1 MPAPNPTN
9 PQSNWPKDEFGAL
22 PRPFRWPWL
31 VVVCAAILGV
41 VLRFSTAPTQG
52 KTVVVYCAQDQEYAQ
67 PIFEDFR
74 LQTGIKVLP
83 VFDNEA
89 AKTVGLANRL
99 VAERTHPVC
108 DVFWGNEE
116 MRTRQLAAL
125 NVFRETNGWAEFG
138 YRSRRLVINMGKLN
152 SEKAPRSLLELTNA
166 AWRGKFALAYPLS
179 GTTATHFQALRQHWG
194 QTTWENWC
202 RALAQ
207 NKPILVDGNS
217 VVVRMV
223 GTGEAWIGLTD
234 SDDIAAGQREGLQIE
249 ALEMNDETLLIPNT
263 AAVIRSAPHPDEADE
278 LFRYLQQRQITDRL
292 VAARALEGVTPN
304 QTAAITLKVNW
315 EPLLR
320 DLQPATA
327 KLSETFL
334 R

>member
-1 MPAPNPTN
+1 MPLNKQQRAE
-9 PQSNWPKDEFGAL
+9 SNWPGDEFGGVH
-22 PRPFRWPWL
+22 RRFRWWWLL
-31 VVVCAAILGV
+31 VVGAAALGV
-41 VLRFSTAPTQG
+41 ALRFATAPTQG

-67 PIFEDFR
+67 PIFSEFEKE
-74 LQTGIKVLP
+74 TGIKVLP

-99 VAERTHPVC
+99 VAERKHPVC

-116 MRTRQLAAL
+116 MRTRQLAEL

-138 YRSRRLVINMGKLN
+138 YRSRRIVINTTKLAL
-152 SEKAPRSLLELTNA
+152 EKAPRSLLEFTNA
-166 AWRGKFALAYPLS
+166 AWRGKFAVAYPLS

-194 QTTWENWC
+194 QAAWESWC
-202 RALAQ
+202 RGLAQ
-207 NKPILVDGNS
+207 NKPFLVDGNS
-217 VVVRMV
+217 VVVRIV

-234 SDDIAAGQREGLQIE
+234 SDDIAAGQREGFPVA

-263 AAVIRSAPHPDEADE
+263 AAVIRSAPHPREAE
-278 LFRYLQQRQITDRL
+278 QIFAFLQRRQITDRL
-292 VAARALEGVTPN
+292 VAANALEGVTPT
-304 QTAAITLKVNW
+304 QIAAATLHVNW

-320 DLQPATA
+320 DLKPATS

>member
-1 MPAPNPTN
+1 
-9 PQSNWPKDEFGAL
+9 
-22 PRPFRWPWL
+22 
-31 VVVCAAILGV
+31 
-41 VLRFSTAPTQG
+41 
-52 KTVVVYCAQDQEYAQ
+52 VVVYCAQDQEYAQ
-67 PIFEDFR
+67 PIFEEF
-74 LQTGIKVLP
+74 QKHTGIKVLP

-99 VAERTHPVC
+99 VAERNHPVC

-116 MRTRQLAAL
+116 MRTRQLAEL
-125 NVFRETNGWAEFG
+125 NVFRESNGWAEFG
-138 YRSRRLVINMGKLN
+138 YRSRRVVINTGKLSLEN
-152 SEKAPRSLLELTNA
+152 APRSLLELTNA

-194 QTTWENWC
+194 QPAWENWC

-234 SDDIAAGQREGLQIE
+234 SDDIAAGQREGLQIV

-263 AAVIRSAPHPDEADE
+263 AAVIRSAPHPAEADK
-278 LFRYLQQRQITDRL
+278 LFRFLQEQQITDRL
-292 VAARALEGVTPN
+292 VAARALEGAAPK
-304 QTAAITLKVNW
+304 QTVSFTLKIDW

-327 KLSETFL
+327 ELSETFL

>member
-1 MPAPNPTN
+1 M
-9 PQSNWPKDEFGAL
+9 
-22 PRPFRWPWL
+22 
-31 VVVCAAILGV
+31 
-41 VLRFSTAPTQG
+41 APTQG

-67 PIFEDFR
+67 PIFADFEQ
-74 LQTGIKVLP
+74 QTGIKVLP

-99 VAERTHPVC
+99 VAERNHPVC

-116 MRTRQLAAL
+116 MRTRQLAEL

-138 YRSRRLVINMGKLN
+138 YRSRRVVINTTKLALQN
-152 SEKAPRSLLELTNA
+152 APHSLLELTNTS
-166 AWRGKFALAYPLS
+166 WKGKFALAYPLS

-194 QTTWENWC
+194 QAAWENWC
-202 RALAQ
+202 QALAH
-207 NKPILVDGNS
+207 NKPLLVDGNS

-223 GTGEAWIGLTD
+223 GAGEAWLGLTD
-234 SDDIAAGQREGLQIE
+234 SDDIAAGQREGLPIA

-263 AAVIRSAPHPDEADE
+263 AAVIRSAQHPAEADR
-278 LFRYLQQRQITDRL
+278 LFTFLQQRQITDRL
-292 VAARALEGVTPN
+292 VAAQALEGVTPN
-304 QTAAITLKVNW
+304 PTASAALRVNW

-327 KLSETFL
+327 KLSQTFL